1 MGQKVNPIGLR
12 LGVNKTW
19 QSKWYVDPREYA
31 DTLHEDLK
39 LRKALLACPEVAGAD
54 ISEVEITRKPQRI
67 TLVIATARPGIIIG
81 QKGANIEKITQKMEK
96 LTTKKVQI
104 KIKEIKKADC
114 NAQLIAQNIAK
125 QLEGRGAYRRAMKNA
140 ISRALLGGVEG
151 IKIKCSGRL
160 GGAEIARTEQM
171 KDGRVPTS
179 TMVLPLQTHPSVPSE
194 SRYGSST
201 VRSTTVVQR
210 LRKIQ
215 QHLSVERRLMRQGVK
230 RCLVQRELNT
240 ERSSAEL
247 ETQLHTREIRF
258 PSANMA
264 SWLSSHT
271 GSPTARSKLPVSQ

>member
-104 KIKEIKKADC
+104 KIKEIKKPEVD
-114 NAQLIAQNIAK
+114 AQLIALSVAK
-125 QLEGRGAYRRAMKNA
+125 QLENRGAFRRVMKNSV
-140 ISRALLGGVEG
+140 SRAITGGAQG

-171 KDGRVPTS
+171 KDGRVP
-179 TMVLPLQTHPSVPSE
+179 
-194 SRYGSST
+194 
-201 VRSTTVVQR
+201 
-210 LRKIQ
+210 
-215 QHLSVERRLMRQGVK
+215 
-230 RCLVQRELNT
+230 
-240 ERSSAEL
+240 
-247 ETQLHTREIRF
+247 LHTLRSDIDYGFATANTSFGSIGIKVWVFNGEIYDRGAKVEED
-258 PSANMA
+258 STA
-264 SWLSSHT
+264 SV
-271 GSPTARSKLPVSQ
+271 GRKKADEARG